1 MDAIKIETSSIV
13 TAFQPRGVIGSKIG
27 FGKKAQFMAE
37 LDAAVAAHDTSTE
50 RVPGQ
55 AFVRLGER
63 ANDMVTAGV
72 GRRVDDPSAYAVR
85 THRGRCSAYLTRDY
99 AEPVTGVACVVYSM
113 AAYGLDP
120 EVSKDEVATLEA
132 SGATHVL
139 VAVIAF
145 AGPASPL
152 SPLRFVSNLAGG
164 NKEAEVWTADEI
176 RAKAT
181 EIYDYDCEWC
191 AVAD

>member
-1 MDAIKIETSSIV
+1 M
-13 TAFQPRGVIGSKIG
+13 
-27 FGKKAQFMAE
+27 
-37 LDAAVAAHDTSTE
+37 DAAVAAHDISTE

-55 AFVRLGER
+55 AFVFLGER
-63 ANDMVTAGV
+63 ATDMVSAGV
-72 GRRVDDPSAYAVR
+72 GKRVNNSRAYVVAS
-85 THRGRCSAYLTRDY
+85 HRGRCAAYLKREH

-132 SGATHVL
+132 CGATHVL

-145 AGPASPL
+145 AGPESPL
-152 SPLRFVSNLAGG
+152 SPLRFTSNLAGG
-164 NKEAEVWTADEI
+164 NREAADWTADEI